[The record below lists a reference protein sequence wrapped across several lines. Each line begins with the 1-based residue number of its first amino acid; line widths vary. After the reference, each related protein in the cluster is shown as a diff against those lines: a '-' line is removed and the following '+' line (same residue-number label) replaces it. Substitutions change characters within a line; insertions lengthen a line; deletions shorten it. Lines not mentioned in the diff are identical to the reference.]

1 MRCGRI
7 VTGVIASEVKQSRLG
22 DCGCGFVW
30 IASLSLAMTTDSDS
44 MQKPRTNPARRRA
57 VDQE

>member
-30 IASLSLAMTTDSDS
+30 IASLSLAMTTERGAI
-44 MQKPRTNPARRRA
+44 QKHPL
-57 VDQE
+57 